1 MILRKLILILRG
13 NSRSEKATCSKET
26 PLANST
32 DRRIAIVVIPDDND
46 DDDDDD
52 DNDGNICSN

>member
-1 MILRKLILILRG
+1 MILRG

-32 DRRIAIVVIPDDND
+32 GRRIAIVVIPDDND

-52 DNDGNICSN
+52 DDGNICSN